1 MLFTDALF
9 PFLTQWDQATRP
21 QRAVIPAPGLS
32 ILGVPPGIP
41 PKAVKLLKA
50 ALINFSLLILHSPL
64 RICGLGIDFLVL
76 YFVTIQISLMHD
88 RNLISTWPRGS
99 SQTLGRNQI
108 PSQFEKKKKERKEI
122 LHRIYFQ
129 HLWDWKGR
137 ERSSAS
143 LLDEG
148 MWACSQGY
156 WMYFLHFNQILAKCK
171 VFIDWLHGGRE
182 YHKVTT

>member
-1 MLFTDALF
+1 MPCFHFLRSEIKQHAPKGLWPQLLVSATWAF
-9 PFLTQWDQATRP
+9 PQGSPHQ
-21 QRAVIPAPGLS
+21 
-32 ILGVPPGIP
+32 
-41 PKAVKLLKA
+41 AVKLLKA

-64 RICGLGIDFLVL
+64 RISGLGIDFLVL

-108 PSQFEKKKKERKEI
+108 PSQFERKKKKKEI
-122 LHRIYFQ
+122 LHQIYFQ

-137 ERSSAS
+137 ERRSSAS

-148 MWACSQGY
+148 MWACSQSY
-156 WMYFLHFNQILAKCK
+156 WMYFLDFNQILAKCK
-171 VFIDWLHGGRE
+171 VFIYWLRGGRE
-182 YHKVTT
+182 HHKVTI